1 MAFVQNFTKTNV
13 DSVEEKI
20 GFKLPFT
27 LDNTHQSKTTFEALK
42 TNLENLVTTQ
52 KGERLFQP
60 NLGVDLKRHLFNP
73 MTSESLISLQ
83 DDIIEQ
89 IGIWLP
95 FIEVINVQTDLKPD
109 SNTINVLI
117 EFKLKTSDVSQTA
130 ESVQININTGATY

>member
-1 MAFVQNFTKTNV
+1 MAFVQNFTKTDV

-27 LDNTHQSKTTFEALK
+27 LDNTNQSSTTFDALK
-42 TNLENLVTTQ
+42 TNLQNLVTTQ

-73 MTSESLISLQ
+73 MTSENLISLQ

-89 IGIWLP
+89 IGVWLP
-95 FIEVINVQTDLKPD
+95 FIEVINVQTDLKAD

>member
-1 MAFVQNFTKTNV
+1 MAFVQNFTKTDV

-27 LDNTHQSKTTFEALK
+27 LDNTNQSSTTFDALK
-42 TNLENLVTTQ
+42 TNLQNLVTTQ